1 MTEPTAV
8 PAGSATPSAGAQ
20 LRAARERQGLHVAAL
35 AAAIKIPQR
44 KLEALEADRFDEL
57 PDATFTRALAMTVC
71 RSLKIDAAPVLAQLP
86 QAAGKGLGAAAGG
99 LNEPF
104 RERPGRADPAE
115 FSPLRHP
122 LSWAALAVLVAAIA
136 VFLLPSG
143 WWDAVWP
150 AGAPAPA
157 PAASAPASAAE
168 AAASAVPAGLAAPAP
183 ASAASDNLSAA
194 PAWVPAAAASAP
206 AVEVVHSV
214 PGAEA
219 GASASADTAVGL
231 AVLRAN
237 DATWVEV
244 VDAGGQVLVQRQL
257 QPGESL
263 GLNGRLPFKLK
274 IGNAAAT
281 QLQFRGQG
289 VDLAP
294 VTRDNVARLELK

>member
-1 MTEPTAV
+1 MNRAASMTEPQAA
-8 PAGSATPSAGAQ
+8 AGAGAQ
-20 LRAARERQGLHVAAL
+20 AGALLRAARERQGLHVAAL

-44 KLEALEADRFDEL
+44 KLEALEAGRFEEL

-71 RSLKIDAAPVLAQLP
+71 RALKIDAAPVLAQLP
-86 QAAGKGLGAAAGG
+86 QLGSDGLAAATGG
-99 LNEPF
+99 LNAPF
-104 RERPGRADPAE
+104 RDRPGRAEPASS

-122 LSWAALAVLVAAIA
+122 LSWAALAVLVAAA
-136 VFLLPSG
+136 VVFLLPAG
-143 WWDAVWP
+143 WWEGFMPGSMSLP
-150 AGAPAPA
+150 AAPASAVQPA
-157 PAASAPASAAE
+157 ASPGASTQLPASAAAYIPAAAPVLAASAASAPM
-168 AAASAVPAGLAAPAP
+168 
-183 ASAASDNLSAA
+183 
-194 PAWVPAAAASAP
+194 
-206 AVEVVHSV
+206 VEVVHSV
-214 PGAEA
+214 PGADT
-219 GASASADTAVGL
+219 SASAVADAAAGL
-231 AVLRAN
+231 AVLRAT

-263 GLNGRLPFKLK
+263 GLNGTLPFKLK

>member
-1 MTEPTAV
+1 MTEPAGTAG
-8 PAGSATPSAGAQ
+8 GSPGTGAGAM
-20 LRAARERQGLHVAAL
+20 LRAARERQGLHIAAL

-71 RSLKIDAAPVLAQLP
+71 RALKIDAAPVLAQLP
-86 QAAGKGLGAAAGG
+86 QVGGKGLAAVAGG
-99 LNEPF
+99 LNAPF
-104 RERPGRADPAE
+104 RDRPGRAEPTDL
-115 FSPLRHP
+115 SPLRHP
-122 LSWAALAVLVAAIA
+122 LSWAALAVLVAAAA
-136 VFLLPSG
+136 VFVAPAG
-143 WWDAVWP
+143 WWEVFWP
-150 AGAPAPA
+150 AGTPTQEPAVPA
-157 PAASAPASAAE
+157 AASAAAAASTASASAPASAPP
-168 AAASAVPAGLAAPAP
+168 V
-183 ASAASDNLSAA
+183 AASDSLSAA
-194 PAWVPAAAASAP
+194 PAMLGASAAAAP

-214 PGAEA
+214 PGAET
-219 GASASADTAVGL
+219 GASAEADTAGGL
-231 AVLRAN
+231 AVLRAT

-244 VDAGGQVLVQRQL
+244 VDAGGQVLVQRLL

-263 GLNGRLPFKLK
+263 GLNGTLPFKLK

>member
-1 MTEPTAV
+1 MTEPQTAT
-8 PAGSATPSAGAQ
+8 GAGAGAGAM

-44 KLEALEADRFDEL
+44 KLEALEAGRYDEL

-71 RSLKIDAAPVLAQLP
+71 RALKIDAVPVLAQLP
-86 QAAGKGLGAAAGG
+86 QAGGNGLSAAAGG
-99 LNEPF
+99 LNAPF
-104 RERPGRADPAE
+104 RDRPGRAEPAE
-115 FSPLRHP
+115 LSPLRHP
-122 LSWAALAVLVAAIA
+122 LSWAALAVLVAAA
-136 VFLLPSG
+136 TVFLLPSG
-143 WWDAVWP
+143 WWEGLMP
-150 AGAPAPA
+150 GSTPLPTPA
-157 PAASAPASAAE
+157 PAAPASAVQSASSAQQSAS
-168 AAASAVPAGLAAPAP
+168 AAAHSLAAAPMEAVPMTA
-183 ASAASDNLSAA
+183 ASAASA
-194 PAWVPAAAASAP
+194 PM
-206 AVEVVHSV
+206 VEVVHSV

-219 GASASADTAVGL
+219 GASAVADIAAGL
-231 AVLRAN
+231 AVLRAT

-263 GLNGRLPFKLK
+263 GLNGKLPFKLK